1 MSIQPLRSSSLLDR
15 ARDHLARYCNTYAVV
30 AIVTTFL
37 ALLGR
42 ALAHGGR
49 WDLYDAV
56 AMGDRIGRAFG
67 YSLGGADRFEPSTP
81 YFLGASVISYSVGL
95 VTHPAQVEL
104 LLLIATLLVFTLQ
117 GCLFLV
123 YRRLGGA
130 ASFWPYAGLSLAV
143 TALCLNKYLDY
154 ALEFKPDT
162 PSLIFFSLVAAVV
175 LSDIVL
181 VKRLALIVLL
191 TAASLLFKQ
200 QIGVAIGA
208 LALGRL
214 FWGAGP
220 ISRRLTD
227 IGALGVGGCLGLAVS
242 LSVPNAVFFA
252 VVSHAG
258 RTHLKLLDMEHAF
271 LLLTIMVLAGLILLI
286 RGWESTLV
294 ESLRV
299 ARIWPYS
306 LAAMLWFLISLAG
319 ARNFGGNSGNTAVG
333 LVLFL
338 PFAVLLLD
346 KMRPWLKSLMFI
358 ILTLYSAGF
367 LVASHWYD
375 RYQTR
380 IHLEAQI
387 GEQLRQAGAKTALV
401 SGDSYIAARRGAVA
415 SISEIDT
422 WAHIHNGVSRD
433 KVVKDGVQLV
443 DELKP
448 DAIVCMQ
455 TCSVFLRYKFDPA
468 KMGYR
473 AVTLPAS
480 KSHDILYLKP

>member
-1 MSIQPLRSSSLLDR
+1 MLDR
-15 ARDHLARYCNTYAVV
+15 LSAHLARYCNVYA
-30 AIVTTFL
+30 AIAIATTFA

-56 AMGDRIGRAFG
+56 GMGDRVGGAFG
-67 YSLGGADRFEPSTP
+67 YSLGGVDRFEPSTP
-81 YFLGASVISYSVGL
+81 YFLGASIISYLVGL
-95 VTHPAQVEL
+95 VAHPVQVEIL
-104 LLLIATLLVFTLQ
+104 LLTATLLVFTLQ

-123 YRRLGGA
+123 YRRIGGQ
-130 ASFWPYAGLSLAV
+130 ASFLPYGALSLAV

-162 PSLIFFSLVAAVV
+162 PSLIFFSLAAAVV
-175 LSDIVL
+175 LSDLAL

-191 TAASLLFKQ
+191 IAASLLFKQ
-200 QIGVAIGA
+200 QIGMAIGA

-214 FWGAGP
+214 FWGGP
-220 ISRRLTD
+220 IWRRLAD
-227 IGALGVGGCLGLAVS
+227 VAAIGIGGCLGLLAS

-252 VVSHAG
+252 VISHAG

-271 LLLTIMVLAGLILLI
+271 LLITVVILGGIILLI
-286 RGWESTLV
+286 RGPKSTLS

-299 ARIWPYS
+299 GKIWPYS
-306 LAAMLWFLISLAG
+306 LAAVLWFLVSLAG

-333 LVLFL
+333 LALFL

-346 KMRPWLKSLMFI
+346 KAQPWLRSLMFI
-358 ILTLYSAGF
+358 ALTLYSTAF
-367 LVASHWYD
+367 LVASHWYS

-380 IHLEAQI
+380 IHLEAEI
-387 GEQLRQAGAKTALV
+387 GDQLQRAGVKTALV
-401 SGDSYIAARRGAVA
+401 SGDSYIAARRGGVA

-468 KMGYR
+468 QMGYR
-473 AVTLPAS
+473 AVTLPDS